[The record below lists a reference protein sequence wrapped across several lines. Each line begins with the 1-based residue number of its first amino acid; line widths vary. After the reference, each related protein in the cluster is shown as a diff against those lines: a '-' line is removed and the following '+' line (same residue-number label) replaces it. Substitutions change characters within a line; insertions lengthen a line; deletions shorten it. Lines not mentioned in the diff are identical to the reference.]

1 MTRPLLSLSLDADN
15 QWAYMKTHG
24 DAGWDSFPSYLDR
37 LSEVALERLRHHE
50 LRITF
55 FVVGQDAA
63 IDANGPA
70 LRALAQAGHE
80 IGNHSFHHEP
90 WLHTHGDAQIAEEIQ
105 HAEQAILRATGAQPR
120 GFRGPGFSL
129 SRTILR
135 VLAQRDYLYDA
146 STFPTFLG
154 PLARAYYFLH
164 SHGLSQ
170 AEREKRKHL
179 FGSLRDGFRPLDA
192 YTWNLPDGKSLLEIP
207 VTTMP
212 VFRVPIHLSYLHWL
226 AGFSRTLAR
235 AYLRAAI
242 TLCRATRTQPSFLL
256 HPLDLLGRDHVQGLE
271 FFPGMKRTTAEKV
284 ALFDEVIARLGRSFR
299 IVSMEEHAAALRA
312 EPRIGRASLEALAQL

>member
-1 MTRPLLSLSLDADN
+1 VTKPLLSLSLDADN

-24 DAGWDSFPSYLDR
+24 DPGWDSYPSYLDR
-37 LSEVALERLRHHE
+37 LSEIALERLRQHG

-63 IDANGPA
+63 IESNEPA

-80 IGNHSFHHEP
+80 IGNHSFRHEP
-90 WLHTHGDAQIAEEIQ
+90 WLHTYGEAEVEAEIRS
-105 HAEQAILRATGAQPR
+105 AEQAILRATGQTTH

-129 SRTILR
+129 SRRVLL
-135 VLAQRDYLYDA
+135 VLAQRGYLYDA

-154 PLARAYYFLH
+154 PLARAYYFFH
-164 SHGLSQ
+164 SRGLSP

-179 FGSLRDGFRPLDA
+179 FGSLRDGFRSLDPYA
-192 YTWNLPDGKSLLEIP
+192 WELPDGGSLLEIP

-226 AGFSRTLAR
+226 SGFSRTLAR
-235 AYLRAAI
+235 AYLRTSIA
-242 TLCRATRTQPSFLL
+242 LCRATGTQPSFLL
-256 HPLDLLGRDHVQGLE
+256 HPLDLLGKDHVQGLD
-271 FFPGMKRTTAEKV
+271 FFPGMQRTTADKL
-284 ALFDEVIARLGRSFR
+284 ALFDEVIGKLKRSFHV
-299 IVSMEEHAAALRA
+299 VSMEEHAHALRA
-312 EPRIGRASLEALAQL
+312 EPRIGRTSLEALAQL

>member
-1 MTRPLLSLSLDADN
+1 VTRPLLSLSLDADN

-24 DAGWDSFPSYLDR
+24 DAGWDEFPSYLER
-37 LSEVALERLRHHE
+37 LSEVALERLRAHG

-90 WLHTHGDAQIAEEIQ
+90 WLHTRSDTQIAEEIQ
-105 HAEQAILRATGAQPR
+105 NAEQAILRATGAQTR

-154 PLARAYYFLH
+154 PLARAYYFFH
-164 SHGLSQ
+164 SHGLSP
-170 AEREKRKHL
+170 AEREQRKHL
-179 FGSLRDGFRPLDA
+179 FGSLRDGFRPLDPYA
-192 YTWNLPDGKSLLEIP
+192 WKLPDGKSLLEIP

-226 AGFSRTLAR
+226 AGFSRLLAR
-235 AYLRAAI
+235 AYLRSAI
-242 TLCRATRTQPSFLL
+242 ALCRATRTQPSFLL
-256 HPLDLLGRDHVQGLE
+256 HPLDLLGKDHVQGLE
-271 FFPGMKRTTAEKV
+271 FFPGMQRTTAEKLV
-284 ALFDEVIARLGRSFR
+284 LFDEVLERLGRSFH
-299 IVSMEEHAAALRA
+299 IVSMEEHAEALRA